1 MHTYTISITVQ
12 CPEKHSETLSDDML
26 ATELAL
32 EDRVSQVLLE
42 LFGDPLLI
50 DDVTVTPAAEDE
62 DGWLRCA

>member
-12 CPEKHSETLSDDML
+12 CPEKHSETLPDDML

-42 LFGDPLLI
+42 LFGDPLLV
-50 DDVTVTPAAEDE
+50 DDVTVTRGAEDE